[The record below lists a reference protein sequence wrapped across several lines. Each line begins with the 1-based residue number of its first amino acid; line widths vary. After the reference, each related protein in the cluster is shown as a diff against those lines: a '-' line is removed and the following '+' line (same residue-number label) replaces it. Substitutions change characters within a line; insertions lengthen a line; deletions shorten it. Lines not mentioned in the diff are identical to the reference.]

1 MAKIPVTYSLVV
13 ALVWLGVMCPLADA
27 FAVKRGSSTRNE
39 NALYKVSERCLQQ
52 LDDCDPY
59 SDHCCPG
66 MSCVNRVGGF
76 CINGVERCFCIPDS
90 YGRM

>member
-1 MAKIPVTYSLVV
+1 MAKITVASLLIL
-13 ALVWLGVMCPLADA
+13 ALLWTGSVRPLADA
-27 FAVKRGSSTRNE
+27 FAMKRGGSKLNE
-39 NALYKVSERCLQQ
+39 NAIYKVTNDCLQQ

-59 SDHCCPG
+59 SDVCCAG

-90 YGRM
+90 YGRL